1 MRAVS
6 DIIHKG
12 GEIKEIRTKRLS
24 VIVSAI
30 YTMLTVSN
38 VSRVFESDTGMVEA
52 LRDINLEVSDKEF
65 VCFIG
70 PSGCGKTTFLRI
82 IAGLDHPTSGEVLLD
97 GVAIRS
103 PDPERGMVFQEY
115 SLFPWRT
122 ILDNIAFGLEI
133 KGVPKA
139 ERHDIAQKYLEL
151 VGLGAFERN
160 YPYELSGGMRQRV
173 AIARALA
180 NDPKVLLMDEPF
192 GSIDAQTRNVL
203 QGELLK
209 IWQKD
214 RKTVLFITHSIDEA
228 VYLADRVVVL
238 SARPGQIR
246 SIIEIDLERPRIRT
260 SVEVNVIRERLLGL
274 LGEARAQECGETIC
288 WTGVAAGTD

>member
-1 MRAVS
+1 MRTVS
-6 DIIHKG
+6 DIPHKG

-52 LRDINLEVSDKEF
+52 LRDVSLKVSDKEF

-82 IAGLDHPTSGEVLLD
+82 IAGLDQPTSGEVLLD

-151 VGLGAFERN
+151 VGLGAFGRN

-192 GSIDAQTRNVL
+192 GSIDAQTRNIL

-274 LGEARAQECGETIC
+274 LGEVRAQECGETIC